1 MPSPIHVF
9 RSITLGFLLVA
20 SVTSAA
26 SRLPEEGVALGSEIA
41 SLKAPRSSN
50 PERQLQ
56 LSHLARELL
65 RRPSELHPAH
75 LGELHL
81 QLLDLER
88 LQLQRLI
95 GEVALGAAFA
105 GGRPQA
111 DHQLAQAVSIIR
123 KRRGFINHV
132 NYLP

>member
-1 MPSPIHVF
+1 MHPYTAEVSRAPGGVMPSPIHVF

-56 LSHLARELL
+56 LSH
-65 RRPSELHPAH
+65 RPTWNQFRSRH
-75 LGELHL
+75 
-81 QLLDLER
+81 
-88 LQLQRLI
+88 
-95 GEVALGAAFA
+95 GAWSAIWNEA
-105 GGRPQA
+105 TGTPT
-111 DHQLAQAVSIIR
+111 
-123 KRRGFINHV
+123 
-132 NYLP
+132 Y